1 MRKRPFA
8 VRIIIAFLLA
18 LPVAGVQAQ
27 DALRTENVIL
37 ITMDGFRW
45 QELFTG
51 ADEKL
56 IDDEAFV
63 EEPGILRER
72 YWDNDPVTRRSK
84 LMPFF
89 WSVIAERGQLY
100 GNRAYD
106 NFVDV
111 TNSHRFSYPGYNEIL
126 TGFADDRID
135 SNDKID
141 NANVTVL
148 EYINGLDDFRGLVAA
163 FSSWDVF
170 PWIINEKRNGIPVN
184 AGFRMAAEADLSQRE
199 RLLNELQPEIPSPW
213 PTVRLD
219 AFTHHYAM
227 EYLRK
232 HSPRLLFIAYGE
244 TDDFAHDAEYDQ
256 YLESAHRTDA
266 FIGKIWNW
274 VQSTDGYRDATTL
287 IVTTDHGRGTEPRD
301 AWERHGADIPGSEQI
316 WLAVIGPDT
325 KPLGE
330 IQTSGRYYQDQ
341 VARTVATLLGTD
353 YTGGGKAGKAIDA
366 ITGR

>member
-8 VRIIIAFLLA
+8 VRIIIALLLA
-18 LPVAGVQAQ
+18 LPAAGVQAQ
-27 DALRTENVIL
+27 DTLQTENVIL

-51 ADEKL
+51 ADDKL

-63 EEPGILRER
+63 EDPGLLRER
-72 YWDNDPVTRRSK
+72 YWDNEPAIRRSK

-148 EYINGLDDFRGLVAA
+148 EHINGLDDFRGQVAA
-163 FSSWDVF
+163 FASWDVF
-170 PWIINEKRNGIPVN
+170 PWIINEKRSGIPVN
-184 AGFRMAAEADLSQRE
+184 AGFRIAGDADLSQRE

-232 HSPRLLFIAYGE
+232 HSPRLLYIAYGE

-266 FIGKIWNW
+266 FIGKIWSW

-287 IVTTDHGRGTEPRD
+287 VVTTDHGRGTEPRD
-301 AWERHGADIPGSEQI
+301 AWERHGESIQGSEQI

-325 KPLGE
+325 RPLGE

-341 VARTVATLLGTD
+341 VARTVATLLGID